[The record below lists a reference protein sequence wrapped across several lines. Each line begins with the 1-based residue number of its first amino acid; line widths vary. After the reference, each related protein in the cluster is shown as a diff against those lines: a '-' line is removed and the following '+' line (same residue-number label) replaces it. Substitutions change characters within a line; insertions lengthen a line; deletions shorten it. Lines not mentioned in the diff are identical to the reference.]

1 VPDTV
6 FVEVGLASKRVLR
19 LSALAAFLL
28 LTVSAG
34 AANPGDLDAT
44 FGSGGTVTTL
54 IGSNESDAR
63 AVVVQPDGKIVVGG
77 WAGSATLALARFKPN
92 GTLDRTFGSGGKVT
106 TSLVGAF
113 DAAVYALALQPDGKI
128 VAAGIDYLTQYESD
142 FVVAR
147 YNADGSPDSTFGAGG
162 MVTTD
167 FDRLDAAHAVV
178 VQPDHTIVAAGDAIG
193 PGGPAVVLER
203 YRPDGSFD
211 PAFGSGGKV
220 RSPGIGAGN
229 GLVRQPDGK
238 LVVAGTVAG
247 GTGTEFA
254 AVRFDPDGSLDTAF
268 GSQGVATAP
277 VGSSGVPFGIALQA
291 DGRLVAAGNAADSYG
306 QSGWGV
312 ARWNPDGTLDGTF
325 GEAGVVVT
333 KAGPYDGLP
342 RAVAVQRNGKIVT
355 AGDSRRSPP
364 DDSEVTVVRYQPNGS
379 LDGRFGKHGIVT
391 TSYGNVLYSYGEG
404 LALQGDGKIL
414 VAGGGMNAGSP
425 EVVGLVR
432 LLGDTCVVP
441 NVKRK
446 PLDAARQA
454 IGKAGCAAGK
464 VTKAFSTKIAKGRV
478 ISQKPRAGARVATG
492 TRVSLVVSKGKRRR

>member
-1 VPDTV
+1 M
-6 FVEVGLASKRVLR
+6 FEEVRRASKRFLG
-19 LSALAAFLL
+19 LSALAAFLAL
-28 LTVSAG
+28 SVSA
-34 AANPGDLDAT
+34 AAATPGDLDKT
-44 FGSGGTVTTL
+44 FGSGGTVTML
-54 IGSNESDAR
+54 IGSDESDAT

-77 WAGSATLALARFKPN
+77 RAGNATLALARFKPN
-92 GTLDRTFGSGGKVT
+92 GTLDPTFGSGGRVT
-106 TSLVGAF
+106 TSLVGSF

-128 VAAGIDYLTQYESD
+128 VAAGIDYLTQHESD
-142 FVVAR
+142 FVAAR
-147 YNADGSPDSTFGAGG
+147 YNADGSPDSTFGGG
-162 MVTTD
+162 IVTTD
-167 FDRLDAAHAVV
+167 FDRLDTAHAIV

-193 PGGPAVVLER
+193 SGGPATVLAR
-203 YRPDGSFD
+203 YRPDGSLD

-247 GTGTEFA
+247 GAGTEFA
-254 AVRFDPDGSLDTAF
+254 AARFGPDGSLDTAF

-277 VGSSGVPFGIALQA
+277 IGSSGVPFGIALQA

-325 GEAGVVVT
+325 GEGGVVVT
-333 KAGPYDGLP
+333 KAGPYDGLA

-379 LDGRFGKHGIVT
+379 LDARFGKNGIVT

-404 LALQGDGKIL
+404 LALQADGKIL
-414 VAGGGMNAGSP
+414 VAGGGMNPGSP
-425 EVVGLVR
+425 EVVGLAR
-432 LLGDTCVVP
+432 LLGDTCVIP

-446 PLDAARQA
+446 PLSAARQA
-454 IGKAGCAAGK
+454 IGKAGCVAGK

-492 TRVSLVVSKGKRRR
+492 TKVSLVVSKGKRRR